1 MVNLGV
7 SENRGTPKSSILRGF
22 SIIFTILF
30 GYPLFLETPISG
42 FSLFVTWQVSS
53 RSVGWEP
60 QSWTT
65 FRPSPPTWSELLVT
79 SRWAACVA
87 RSQEQSEVNPG
98 PGGEGL
104 PGCHPQKLN
113 VDTVPRIGK
122 RNTGALTKHHFG
134 VVHVRI
140 SRLQKSPQ
148 HLDGFDRVACS
159 SWKGDTC
166 KFHASGTRGSSEGLP
181 FKLEQKSYLVLVSQ
195 LIRRTACFLFALHCS
210 AILQKSPGI
219 LFELGSSCT
228 LFTFYYYHQQC
239 STWEPTWSSWFWD
252 SCVSHQL
259 RRCSRVKLWS
269 H

>member
-53 RSVGWEP
+53 RSWVGNLRAGQLFGLHLRLVRVAGDLKVGCLCGAIPGAE
-60 QSWTT
+60 
-65 FRPSPPTWSELLVT
+65 WSEP
-79 SRWAACVA
+79 R
-87 RSQEQSEVNPG
+87 
-98 PGGEGL
+98 PGGGRIARL
-104 PGCHPQKLN
+104 PPPEIERRYSTQNWEEKYRSSYKASFWG
-113 VDTVPRIGK
+113 I
-122 RNTGALTKHHFG
+122 
-134 VVHVRI
+134 HVRI